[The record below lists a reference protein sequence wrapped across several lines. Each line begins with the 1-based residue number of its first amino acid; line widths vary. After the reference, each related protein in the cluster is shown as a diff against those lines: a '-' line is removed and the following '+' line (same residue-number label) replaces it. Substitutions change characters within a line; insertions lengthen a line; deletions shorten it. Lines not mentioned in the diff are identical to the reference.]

1 MADVVIAFMVP
12 TILFMVIVA
21 PIWLVLHYRSK
32 NKAAKELS
40 EDEQQALDQLVRTAT
55 RMEERLSALEKILDI
70 DDPTW
75 KEKAQ

>member
-40 EDEQQALDQLVRTAT
+40 EDEQQALDQLVRAAT